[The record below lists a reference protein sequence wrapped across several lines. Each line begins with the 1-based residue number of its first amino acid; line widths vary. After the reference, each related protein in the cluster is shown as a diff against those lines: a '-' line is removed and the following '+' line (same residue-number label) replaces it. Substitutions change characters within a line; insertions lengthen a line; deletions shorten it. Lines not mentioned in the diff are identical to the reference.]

1 MKGGVGVKQGY
12 INRKICVVTV
22 SAVYLD
28 KLGNKQEVTLSYP
41 DSGAESGFD
50 RRARR
55 ALRRAG
61 YDIPDGVILTYA
73 KHVEDRYMSFA
84 TFYEHSTLED

>member
-1 MKGGVGVKQGY
+1 MKQGY
-12 INRKICVVTV
+12 INRKIAVVTV
-22 SAVYLD
+22 CAVYLD
-28 KLGNKQEVTLSYP
+28 GNGERQEVTLTYP

-61 YDIPDGVILTYA
+61 YDVPDGVILTYA

-84 TFYEHSTLED
+84 TFYENSILED

>member
-1 MKGGVGVKQGY
+1 MKQGY
-12 INRKICVVTV
+12 INRKITVVTV
-22 SAVYLD
+22 CAVYLD
-28 KLGNKQEVTLSYP
+28 GKGERQEVTLTYP

-50 RRARR
+50 RRSRR

-61 YDIPDGVILTYA
+61 YDVPDGVILTYA